1 MILLSRIRNALI
13 TAGLVIWQAVRS
25 VRYNWGIAILS
36 LALAGSLWVFVTDQD
51 DPETTRRVPGSIPVE
66 CVNIP
71 SGKAAAPPCLETK
84 SVTIRVRATESVLDD
99 LRADDFTAT
108 ADLAEATT
116 DEVSVAVRIE
126 SNEARVDVIEVTP
139 SQINVRLEDVTFRT
153 VPVRTKLVGTPP
165 RGFEAGELTVA
176 PEAAIITGPQ
186 SLVARVQVV
195 EADVNLTGVRTSFE
209 QTLILQARDEQ
220 GGNVLGINIQ
230 PGNAVVTAEIEQLEF
245 SSAFVV
251 QPEIAGLPATGF
263 SITAIEVQ
271 PPLVNVTG
279 SASVFQTIDPI
290 DGISTVPV
298 SIDGASADVVRTV
311 AIQLPQGATVDQE
324 QVTVRVVIRPTVAA
338 LAFEVSAEVMN
349 VGSGLTPV
357 LDQALVRVT
366 LTGSLLQ
373 LAGVSAADI
382 VATLDLQGL
391 DAGTHTVHVDV
402 QPPGDLEVILVA
414 PSEIVVD
421 LSAP

>member
-71 SGKAAAPPCLETK
+71 SGKAAAPPCSETK
-84 SVTIRVRATESVLDD
+84 SVTIRVRAVESVLDD
-99 LRADDFTAT
+99 LTADDFTAT
-108 ADLAEATT
+108 ADLADATT
-116 DEVSVAVRIE
+116 DEVSIPVRIE
-126 SNEARVDVIEVTP
+126 SKEARVDVIEVTP
-139 SQINVRLEDVTFRT
+139 GQINVRLEDVTFRT

-176 PEAAIITGPQ
+176 PAAAIITGPE
-186 SLVARVQVV
+186 SLVARVQAV

-251 QPEIAGLPATGF
+251 QPEIAGVPATGF
-263 SITAIEVQ
+263 SVTAIEVQ
-271 PPLVNVTG
+271 PSLVNVTG
-279 SASVFQTIDPI
+279 PASIFQTIDPI
-290 DGISTVPV
+290 DGVTTVPV
-298 SIDGASADVVRTV
+298 SIDGASADVIRTV
-311 AIQLPQGATVDQE
+311 AIQLPQGASVDQE
-324 QVTVRVVIRPTVAA
+324 QVTVTVVIRPTVAA
-338 LAFEVSAEVMN
+338 LTFEVSPTVVN
-349 VGSGLTPV
+349 VRAGLTSV
-357 LDQALVRVT
+357 LDEDLVRVT
-366 LTGSLLQ
+366 VTGSLLQ

-382 VATLDLQGL
+382 VATINLEGL
-391 DAGTHTVHVDV
+391 DVGTHTIQIDV

-414 PSEIVVD
+414 PPEIVVN
-421 LSAP
+421 LSSP

>member
-1 MILLSRIRNALI
+1 MILLSRIWNALI
-13 TAGLVIWQAVRS
+13 TAGLVIWQAVS
-25 VRYNWGIAILS
+25 SLRYNWGIALLS

-51 DPETTRRVPGSIPVE
+51 DPETTRRVPGTIPVE

-71 SGKAAAPPCLETK
+71 SGKAAAPPCSETK
-84 SVTIRVRATESVLDD
+84 SVTVRVRAVESVLDD
-99 LRADDFTAT
+99 LTADDFTAT
-108 ADLAEATT
+108 ADLADATT

-126 SNEARVDVIEVTP
+126 SQEARVDVIEITP
-139 SQINVRLEDVTFRT
+139 GQITVRLEDVTFRT

-165 RGFEAGELTVA
+165 RGFEAGELTVV
-176 PEAAIITGPQ
+176 PEAAIITGPE
-186 SLVARVQVV
+186 SLVARVQAV
-195 EADVNLTGVRTSFE
+195 EADVNLTGVRTSYE

-220 GGNVLGINIQ
+220 GGNVLGINID
-230 PGNAVVTAEIEQLEF
+230 PGSAVVTAEIEQLEF

-251 QPEIAGLPATGF
+251 QPEISGVPATGF
-263 SITAIEVQ
+263 SVTAIEVE

-279 SASVFQTIDPI
+279 PASVFQTIDPI

-311 AIQLPQGATVDQE
+311 AIQLPQGASVDQE

-338 LAFEVSAEVMN
+338 LTFEVPANVIN

-357 LDQALVRVT
+357 LDQPLVRVT
-366 LTGSLLQ
+366 LTGSLVQ

-382 VATLDLQGL
+382 VATLNLEGL
-391 DAGTHTVHVDV
+391 NAGTHTIHADV

-414 PSEIVVD
+414 PSEIVVN
-421 LSAP
+421 LSSP

>member
-1 MILLSRIRNALI
+1 MIPPSRVWNALI
-13 TAGLVIWQAVRS
+13 TAGLVIWQAVS
-25 VRYNWGIAILS
+25 SLRYNWGIALLS

-51 DPETTRRVPGSIPVE
+51 DPETTRRVPGAIPVE

-84 SVTIRVRATESVLDD
+84 SVTVRVRAAESVLDD
-99 LRADDFTAT
+99 LTADDFTAT
-108 ADLAEATT
+108 ADLADATT

-126 SNEARVDVIEVTP
+126 SKGARVDVIEITP
-139 SQINVRLEDVTFRT
+139 GQITVRLEDVTFRT

-165 RGFEAGELTVA
+165 RGFEAGELTVV
-176 PEAAIITGPQ
+176 PEAAIITGPE
-186 SLVARVQVV
+186 SLVARVQAV
-195 EADVNLTGVRTSFE
+195 EADVNLTGVRTSYE

-220 GGNVLGINIQ
+220 GGNVLGINID
-230 PGNAVVTAEIEQLEF
+230 PGSAVVTAEIEQLEF

-251 QPEIAGLPATGF
+251 QPEINGVPATGF
-263 SITAIEVQ
+263 SVTAIEVE

-279 SASVFQTIDPI
+279 PASVFQTIDPI

-311 AIQLPQGATVDQE
+311 AIQLPQGASVDQE

-338 LAFEVSAEVMN
+338 LTFEVPANVIN

-357 LDQALVRVT
+357 LDQPLVRVT
-366 LTGSLLQ
+366 LTGSLVQ

-382 VATLDLQGL
+382 VATLNLEGL
-391 DAGTHTVHVDV
+391 NAGTHTIHADV

-414 PSEIVVD
+414 PSEIVVN
-421 LSAP
+421 LSSP